1 MCLKLTCMC
10 VFTKKKGL
18 IETHV
23 QNTNVNLRVHIIIT
37 MSEYFTDGFE
47 PYDIRCRFLQ
57 KFTTKNRQ
65 YRGNITLIES

>member
-47 PYDIRCRFLQ
+47 AYDIRCWFLQ
-57 KFTTKNRQ
+57 
-65 YRGNITLIES
+65 